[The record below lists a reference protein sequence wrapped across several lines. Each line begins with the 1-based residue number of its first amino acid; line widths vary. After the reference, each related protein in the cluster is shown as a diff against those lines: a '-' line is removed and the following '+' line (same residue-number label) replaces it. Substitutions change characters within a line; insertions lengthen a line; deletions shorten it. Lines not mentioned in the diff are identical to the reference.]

1 MKRDKHKSQAD
12 RHALLAAAALQDHM
26 ARRLRM
32 PGGPVA
38 QPSLQPGAPMT
49 LAQHL
54 GLIPRPP
61 PLLTEDQWTEVHLRS
76 RLRQDSSYECVI
88 CREEF
93 QAGAQV
99 LLSCSHTFH
108 RHCLASFERFSGSKS
123 CPLCRA
129 QQYQKKLIR
138 DGEEIF
144 RGKCATRIQAAWR
157 GFVARRGYLEYRRH
171 HPPRDEQLKKK
182 WAAKRLQE
190 ENDRLLSAMDDEVGD
205 LDDLFAELDASV
217 AQSRAVCDA
226 ALRPL
231 AARLQQGLI
240 REAVSEVEAELP
252 PAAVAAAAA
261 AAGGSGRSATAASSR
276 VGLVSE
282 QGGRAAERFGLAA
295 AEEEEEEEE
304 GDCASS
310 SSSLSSSPSRS
321 RRRGLPLLES
331 GLVAPAL
338 AHTARTTR
346 SEATGAAGSTAVE
359 AEATGRAD
367 TSNTAT
373 ATATATAAAAST
385 ALMYRSAAPSAAVAV
400 TEAAAAA
407 RGRPATAAEV
417 DWDAVVARAR
427 ARGLLDCP
435 ICLGDISRRGNEGIA
450 WLSCTHCFHLD
461 CIMAFE
467 AFELASGGA
476 LSCPVCRS
484 GYRRRC
490 FAAT

>member
-1 MKRDKHKSQAD
+1 AEKQIHFHDAIAYLRIWCMMKRDKHKSQAD

-32 PGGPVA
+32 PGGPVV

-76 RLRQDSSYECVI
+76 RLRQDSAHECVI

-108 RHCLASFERFSGSKS
+108 RHCLAAFERFSRSKT

-129 QQYQKKLIR
+129 QQYQKKVIR
-138 DGEEIF
+138 DGEAIY
-144 RGKCATRIQAAWR
+144 RTRCATRIQAAWR
-157 GFVARRGYLEYRRH
+157 GFAARRRYKEYRRH
-171 HPPRDEQLKKK
+171 NPPRDELLRKK
-182 WAAKRLQE
+182 WAAERLQE

-231 AARLQQGLI
+231 AARLQQDLI
-240 REAVSEVEAELP
+240 REAVSEAEAEVRPRTAARAVAAPGSLP
-252 PAAVAAAAA
+252 LDGRGTEHLSSRIDTAAPAASVAEEAAGPLALPLLECGLVAFTFAPQEQRQGDAAGEGTAATPSPQEQAITGPTTSTAAAAALMYTSSAGSAAAAA
-261 AAGGSGRSATAASSR
+261 AA
-276 VGLVSE
+276 
-282 QGGRAAERFGLAA
+282 
-295 AEEEEEEEE
+295 
-304 GDCASS
+304 
-310 SSSLSSSPSRS
+310 P
-321 RRRGLPLLES
+321 
-331 GLVAPAL
+331 
-338 AHTARTTR
+338 
-346 SEATGAAGSTAVE
+346 
-359 AEATGRAD
+359 
-367 TSNTAT
+367 
-373 ATATATAAAAST
+373 
-385 ALMYRSAAPSAAVAV
+385 
-400 TEAAAAA
+400 
-407 RGRPATAAEV
+407 GRPATAAEV
-417 DWDAVVARAR
+417 DWDAVMARAR
-427 ARGLLDCP
+427 ARGSLECP

-450 WLSCTHCFHLD
+450 WLSCTHCFHVD

-467 AFELASGGA
+467 AFELASGGT

-490 FAAT
+490 FA

>member
-1 MKRDKHKSQAD
+1 MKRDKSKAAQAD

-32 PGGPVA
+32 PGGPVV

-76 RLRQDSSYECVI
+76 RLRQDSAHECVI

-93 QAGAQV
+93 QSGAQV

-108 RHCLASFERFSGSKS
+108 RHCLAAFERFSRCKT

-129 QQYQKKLIR
+129 HQYQKKVIR
-138 DGEEIF
+138 DGEEMF
-144 RGKCATRIQAAWR
+144 RAKCATRIQAAWR
-157 GFVARRGYLEYRRH
+157 GFAARRRYQEHRRH
-171 HPPRDEQLKKK
+171 NPPRDERLRKK
-182 WAAKRLQE
+182 WAAERLQE

-217 AQSRAVCDA
+217 AASRAVCDA

-231 AARLQQGLI
+231 AARLQQDLI
-240 REAVSEVEAELP
+240 REVVSEAGAPVSELRP
-252 PAAVAAAAA
+252 QAAARAAA
-261 AAGGSGRSATAASSR
+261 AAGGSGSGR
-276 VGLVSE
+276 GWLD
-282 QGGRAAERFGLAA
+282 GRAADLGVEQ
-295 AEEEEEEEE
+295 EEEEEDDGAE
-304 GDCASS
+304 GASS
-310 SSSLSSSPSRS
+310 TGANGAT
-321 RRRGLPLLES
+321 RGQLPLLES
-331 GLVAPAL
+331 DLVAPAII
-338 AHTARTTR
+338 TR
-346 SEATGAAGSTAVE
+346 SGQRGPGLGA
-359 AEATGRAD
+359 
-367 TSNTAT
+367 NTAT
-373 ATATATAAAAST
+373 SSTRGAAAG
-385 ALMYRSAAPSAAVAV
+385 PSGGGDGGGGGSGSPAG
-400 TEAAAAA
+400 AAAAA
-407 RGRPATAAEV
+407 AGALMYTSSVSAPAPAAAAADAAAAPGRPATAAEV

-427 ARGLLDCP
+427 ARGSLECP
-435 ICLGDISRRGNEGIA
+435 ICLGSISRRGNEGIA
-450 WLSCTHCFHLD
+450 WLSCTHCFHVD

-490 FAAT
+490 FA